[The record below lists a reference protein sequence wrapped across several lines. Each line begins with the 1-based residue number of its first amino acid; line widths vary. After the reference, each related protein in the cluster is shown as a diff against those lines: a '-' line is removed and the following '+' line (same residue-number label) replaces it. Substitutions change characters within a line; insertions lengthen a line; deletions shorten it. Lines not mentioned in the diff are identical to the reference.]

1 MLENIEIKSIIKGTI
16 SNPRNNSKY
25 IKGYIRPVEIKEN
38 SMMQIE
44 LFTKTQSFAHNYNYD
59 EFSEIINTIML
70 DSFFQLN
77 IITNEYNYSFKY
89 TKKNHLLSNKI
100 KNKEIKTLLNVSHNK
115 QKKYILNDGNI
126 IPPLVDLGV
135 MTQDGKIVPSYYD
148 KYRQINRFLE
158 IIDDTIKDFKEQEL
172 NIIDF
177 GCGKSYLTF
186 IVYYYLVNIKK
197 IKTNIIGLDL
207 KADVIKKC
215 NEIAKNYGYNSLN
228 FEIGDI
234 SLYKPHFRVDL
245 IITLHACDVA
255 TDYAMYHAIKLHS
268 KYLLSVPCCQHEINN
283 QIKKSSSFLAS
294 YGIVKERMSALLTDT
309 IRAKLLEYSGY
320 NVDILEF
327 VDFDASPK
335 NLLVRAKYTGNSNA
349 KALDEV
355 NQILDE
361 FKIVQTLYKL
371 LFKSSNWRTFY
382 FGVKLQYYLNSL
394 VLLIFQTLNLQ

>member
-1 MLENIEIKSIIKGTI
+1 MLENIEIKSIIKWTI

-100 KNKEIKTLLNVSHNK
+100 KNKEIKTLLNVLHNK

-355 NQILDE
+355 KQILDE
-361 FKIVQTLYKL
+361 FTIDQTLYKL
-371 LFKSSNWRTFY
+371 LFKSSN
-382 FGVKLQYYLNSL
+382 
-394 VLLIFQTLNLQ
+394 

>member
-1 MLENIEIKSIIKGTI
+1 MLENIEIKNIIKGTI

-25 IKGYIRPVEIKEN
+25 IKGYIRPVEIKGN

-59 EFSEIINTIML
+59 EFSEIINNIML

-186 IVYYYLVNIKK
+186 IVYYYLVNIKN
-197 IKTNIIGLDL
+197 IKTNIVGLDL

-215 NEIAKNYGYNSLN
+215 NEIAKNYRYNSLN

-355 NQILDE
+355 KQILDE
-361 FKIVQTLYKL
+361 FKIDQTLYKL
-371 LFKSSNWRTFY
+371 LFSKSSYTEVFTSN
-382 FGVKLQYYLNSL
+382 KIKPI
-394 VLLIFQTLNLQ
+394 LLLL

>member
-361 FKIVQTLYKL
+361 FKIVQTLYNVQTLYKL
-371 LFKSSNWRTFY
+371 LFKSSN
-382 FGVKLQYYLNSL
+382 
-394 VLLIFQTLNLQ
+394 

>member
-320 NVDILEF
+320 NVDILGF

-371 LFKSSNWRTFY
+371 LFKSSN
-382 FGVKLQYYLNSL
+382 
-394 VLLIFQTLNLQ
+394 

>member
-44 LFTKTQSFAHNYNYD
+44 LFIKTQSFAHNYNYD

-355 NQILDE
+355 KQILDE
-361 FKIVQTLYKL
+361 FKIDQTLYKL
-371 LFKSSNWRTFY
+371 LFKSSN
-382 FGVKLQYYLNSL
+382 
-394 VLLIFQTLNLQ
+394 

>member
-186 IVYYYLVNIKK
+186 IVYYYYLVNIKK

-355 NQILDE
+355 KQILDE
-361 FKIVQTLYKL
+361 FKIDQTLYKL
-371 LFKSSNWRTFY
+371 LFKSSN
-382 FGVKLQYYLNSL
+382 
-394 VLLIFQTLNLQ
+394 

>member
-320 NVDILEF
+320 NVDILKF

-371 LFKSSNWRTFY
+371 LFK
-382 FGVKLQYYLNSL
+382 GL
-394 VLLIFQTLNLQ
+394 

>member
-197 IKTNIIGLDL
+197 IKTNIIGLGL

-371 LFKSSNWRTFY
+371 LFKSSN
-382 FGVKLQYYLNSL
+382 
-394 VLLIFQTLNLQ
+394 

>member
-126 IPPLVDLGV
+126 IPPFVDLGV

-158 IIDDTIKDFKEQEL
+158 IIDDTIKDFKEKEL

-234 SLYKPHFRVDL
+234 SLYKPHFRVDS

-371 LFKSSNWRTFY
+371 LFKSSN
-382 FGVKLQYYLNSL
+382 
-394 VLLIFQTLNLQ
+394 

>member
-335 NLLVRAKYTGNSNA
+335 NLLVRAKYTGNLNA

-355 NQILDE
+355 KQILDE
-361 FKIVQTLYKL
+361 FTIDQTLYKL
-371 LFKSSNWRTFY
+371 LFKSSN
-382 FGVKLQYYLNSL
+382 
-394 VLLIFQTLNLQ
+394 

>member
-1 MLENIEIKSIIKGTI
+1 MLENIEIKNIIRGTI

-25 IKGYIRPVEIKEN
+25 VKGYIRPVEIKGN

-158 IIDDTIKDFKEQEL
+158 IIDDTIKAFKEQEL

-186 IVYYYLVNIKK
+186 IVYYYLVNIKN
-197 IKTNIIGLDL
+197 IKTNIVGLDL

-355 NQILDE
+355 KQILDE
-361 FKIVQTLYKL
+361 FTIDQTLYKL
-371 LFKSSNWRTFY
+371 LFKSSN
-382 FGVKLQYYLNSL
+382 
-394 VLLIFQTLNLQ
+394 

>member
-1 MLENIEIKSIIKGTI
+1 MLENIEIKNIIRGTI

-25 IKGYIRPVEIKEN
+25 IKGYIRPVEIKGN

-44 LFTKTQSFAHNYNYD
+44 LFTETQSFAHNYNYD

-158 IIDDTIKDFKEQEL
+158 IIDDTIKAFKEQEL

-186 IVYYYLVNIKK
+186 IVYYYLVNIKN
-197 IKTNIIGLDL
+197 IKTNIVGLDL
-207 KADVIKKC
+207 KADVIKKF

-355 NQILDE
+355 KQILDE
-361 FKIVQTLYKL
+361 FTIDQTLYKL
-371 LFKSSNWRTFY
+371 LFKSSN
-382 FGVKLQYYLNSL
+382 
-394 VLLIFQTLNLQ
+394 

>member
-1 MLENIEIKSIIKGTI
+1 MLENIEIKNIIRGTI

-25 IKGYIRPVEIKEN
+25 IKGYIRPVEIKGN

-158 IIDDTIKDFKEQEL
+158 IIDDTIKAFKEQEL

-186 IVYYYLVNIKK
+186 IVYYYLVNIKN
-197 IKTNIIGLDL
+197 IKTNIVGLDL

-245 IITLHACDVA
+245 IITLHDCDVA

-355 NQILDE
+355 KQILDE
-361 FKIVQTLYKL
+361 FTIDQTLYKL
-371 LFKSSNWRTFY
+371 LFKSSN
-382 FGVKLQYYLNSL
+382 
-394 VLLIFQTLNLQ
+394 

>member
-1 MLENIEIKSIIKGTI
+1 MLENIEIKSIIKGAI

-25 IKGYIRPVEIKEN
+25 IKGYIRPVEIKGN

-59 EFSEIINTIML
+59 EFSEIINNIML

-186 IVYYYLVNIKK
+186 IVYYYLVNIKN
-197 IKTNIIGLDL
+197 IKTNIVGLDL

-215 NEIAKNYGYNSLN
+215 NEIAKNYRYNSLN

-355 NQILDE
+355 KQILDE
-361 FKIVQTLYKL
+361 FKIDQTLYKL
-371 LFKSSNWRTFY
+371 LFKSSN
-382 FGVKLQYYLNSL
+382 
-394 VLLIFQTLNLQ
+394 

>member
-1 MLENIEIKSIIKGTI
+1 MLENIEIKNIIRGTI

-25 IKGYIRPVEIKEN
+25 IKGYIRPVEIKGN

-135 MTQDGKIVPSYYD
+135 MTQDAKIVPSYYD

-158 IIDDTIKDFKEQEL
+158 IIDDTIKAFKEQEL

-186 IVYYYLVNIKK
+186 IVYYYLVNIKN
-197 IKTNIIGLDL
+197 IKTNIVGLDL

-355 NQILDE
+355 KQILDE
-361 FKIVQTLYKL
+361 FTIDQTLYKL
-371 LFKSSNWRTFY
+371 LFKSSN
-382 FGVKLQYYLNSL
+382 
-394 VLLIFQTLNLQ
+394 

>member
-186 IVYYYLVNIKK
+186 IVYYYYLVNIKK

-371 LFKSSNWRTFY
+371 LFKSSN
-382 FGVKLQYYLNSL
+382 
-394 VLLIFQTLNLQ
+394 

>member
-135 MTQDGKIVPSYYD
+135 MTQDWKIVPSYYD

-371 LFKSSNWRTFY
+371 LFKSSN
-382 FGVKLQYYLNSL
+382 
-394 VLLIFQTLNLQ
+394 

>member
-294 YGIVKERMSALLTDT
+294 YGIVKERMSTLLTDT

-335 NLLVRAKYTGNSNA
+335 HLLVRAKYTGNSNA

-371 LFKSSNWRTFY
+371 LFKSSN
-382 FGVKLQYYLNSL
+382 
-394 VLLIFQTLNLQ
+394 

>member
-1 MLENIEIKSIIKGTI
+1 MLENIEIKNIIRGTI

-25 IKGYIRPVEIKEN
+25 IKGYIRPVEIKGN

-44 LFTKTQSFAHNYNYD
+44 LFTKTQSFAHHYNYD

-158 IIDDTIKDFKEQEL
+158 IIDDTIKAFKEQEL

-186 IVYYYLVNIKK
+186 IVYYYLVNIKN
-197 IKTNIIGLDL
+197 IKTNIVGLDL

-355 NQILDE
+355 KQILDE
-361 FKIVQTLYKL
+361 FTIDQTLYKL
-371 LFKSSNWRTFY
+371 LFKSSN
-382 FGVKLQYYLNSL
+382 
-394 VLLIFQTLNLQ
+394 

>member
-25 IKGYIRPVEIKEN
+25 IKGYIRPVEIKGN

-59 EFSEIINTIML
+59 EFFEIINTIML

-349 KALDEV
+349 KALDDV
-355 NQILDE
+355 KQILDE
-361 FKIVQTLYKL
+361 FKIDQTLYKL
-371 LFKSSNWRTFY
+371 LFKSSN
-382 FGVKLQYYLNSL
+382 
-394 VLLIFQTLNLQ
+394 

>member
-25 IKGYIRPVEIKEN
+25 IKGYIRPVEIKGN

-59 EFSEIINTIML
+59 EFSEIINNIML

-186 IVYYYLVNIKK
+186 IVYYYLVNIKN
-197 IKTNIIGLDL
+197 IKTNIVGLDL

-215 NEIAKNYGYNSLN
+215 NEIAKNYRYNSLN

-349 KALDEV
+349 KALDDV
-355 NQILDE
+355 KQILDE
-361 FKIVQTLYKL
+361 FKIDQTLYKL
-371 LFKSSNWRTFY
+371 LFKSSN
-382 FGVKLQYYLNSL
+382 
-394 VLLIFQTLNLQ
+394 

>member
-158 IIDDTIKDFKEQEL
+158 IIDNTIKDFKEQEL

-371 LFKSSNWRTFY
+371 LFKSSN
-382 FGVKLQYYLNSL
+382 
-394 VLLIFQTLNLQ
+394 

>member
-207 KADVIKKC
+207 KADVIK
-215 NEIAKNYGYNSLN
+215 N
-228 FEIGDI
+228 
-234 SLYKPHFRVDL
+234 V
-245 IITLHACDVA
+245 
-255 TDYAMYHAIKLHS
+255 M
-268 KYLLSVPCCQHEINN
+268 
-283 QIKKSSSFLAS
+283 
-294 YGIVKERMSALLTDT
+294 
-309 IRAKLLEYSGY
+309 KLLKIM
-320 NVDILEF
+320 DI
-327 VDFDASPK
+327 
-335 NLLVRAKYTGNSNA
+335 
-349 KALDEV
+349 
-355 NQILDE
+355 ILWIL
-361 FKIVQTLYKL
+361 K
-371 LFKSSNWRTFY
+371 
-382 FGVKLQYYLNSL
+382 
-394 VLLIFQTLNLQ
+394 

>member
-1 MLENIEIKSIIKGTI
+1 MLENIEIKNIISGTI

-25 IKGYIRPVEIKEN
+25 IKGYIRPVEIKGN

-89 TKKNHLLSNKI
+89 TKKNHLLSNII

-158 IIDDTIKDFKEQEL
+158 IIDDTIKAFKEQEL

-186 IVYYYLVNIKK
+186 IVYYYLVNIKN
-197 IKTNIIGLDL
+197 IKTNIVGLDL

-294 YGIVKERMSALLTDT
+294 YGIVKERMGALLTDT

-355 NQILDE
+355 KQILDE
-361 FKIVQTLYKL
+361 FTIDQTLYKL
-371 LFKSSNWRTFY
+371 LFKSSN
-382 FGVKLQYYLNSL
+382 
-394 VLLIFQTLNLQ
+394 

>member
-1 MLENIEIKSIIKGTI
+1 MLENIEIKNIIRGTI

-25 IKGYIRPVEIKEN
+25 IKGYIRPVEIKGN

-158 IIDDTIKDFKEQEL
+158 IIDDTIKAFKEQEL

-186 IVYYYLVNIKK
+186 IVYYYYLVNIKN
-197 IKTNIIGLDL
+197 IKTNIVGLDL

-355 NQILDE
+355 KQILDE
-361 FKIVQTLYKL
+361 FTIDQTLYKL
-371 LFKSSNWRTFY
+371 LFKSSN
-382 FGVKLQYYLNSL
+382 
-394 VLLIFQTLNLQ
+394 

>member
-355 NQILDE
+355 KQILDE
-361 FKIVQTLYKL
+361 FKIDQTLYKL
-371 LFKSSNWRTFY
+371 LFKSSN
-382 FGVKLQYYLNSL
+382 
-394 VLLIFQTLNLQ
+394 

>member
-25 IKGYIRPVEIKEN
+25 IKGYIRTVEIKEN

-371 LFKSSNWRTFY
+371 LFKSSN
-382 FGVKLQYYLNSL
+382 
-394 VLLIFQTLNLQ
+394 

>member
-1 MLENIEIKSIIKGTI
+1 MLENIEIKNIIKGTI
-16 SNPRNNSKY
+16 SAPRNNSKY
-25 IKGYIRPVEIKEN
+25 IKGYIRPVEIKGK

-44 LFTKTQSFAHNYNYD
+44 LFTNTQSFAHNYTYD
-59 EFSEIINTIML
+59 EFSKIINNIMQE
-70 DSFFQLN
+70 SFFQLN
-77 IITNEYNYSFKY
+77 IITTEYNYSFKY
-89 TKKNHLLSNKI
+89 TKKNHLLSNKT
-100 KNKEIKTLLNVSHNK
+100 KNKEIKEFLNVSHNK
-115 QKKYILNDGNI
+115 QKKYILNDGNV
-126 IPPLVDLGV
+126 IPALVDLGV
-135 MTQDGKIVPSYYD
+135 MTHDGKIVPSYYD

-158 IIDDTIKDFKEQEL
+158 IIDDTIKDFKDEEL

-255 TDYAMYHAIKLHS
+255 TVFAMYHAIKLHS

-283 QIKKSSSFLAS
+283 QLKKNSSFLAS

-335 NLLVRAKYTGNSNA
+335 NLLVRAKYTGNLNA

-355 NQILDE
+355 KQILDE
-361 FKIVQTLYKL
+361 FKIDQTLYKL
-371 LFKSSNWRTFY
+371 LFKSSN
-382 FGVKLQYYLNSL
+382 
-394 VLLIFQTLNLQ
+394 

>member
-100 KNKEIKTLLNVSHNK
+100 KNKEIKTLLKVSHNK

-320 NVDILEF
+320 NVDILGF

-371 LFKSSNWRTFY
+371 LFKSSN
-382 FGVKLQYYLNSL
+382 
-394 VLLIFQTLNLQ
+394 